1 MITFALKL
9 LIFISSICIQ
19 ENKTIRNIRISS
31 ESKYV
36 SVKN

>member
-19 ENKTIRNIRISS
+19 ENKKRNNKVFP
-31 ESKYV
+31 ESKYEN
-36 SVKN
+36 VKN